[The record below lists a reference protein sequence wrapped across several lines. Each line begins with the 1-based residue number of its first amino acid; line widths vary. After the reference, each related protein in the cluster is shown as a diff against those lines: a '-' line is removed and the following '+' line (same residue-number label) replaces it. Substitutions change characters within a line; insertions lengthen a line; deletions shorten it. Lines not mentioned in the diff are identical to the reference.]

1 MSGLL
6 GELFKQFNIMGIK
19 SKPELLNNELVITIT
34 EQEFKEVVFKGLDER
49 AKNNINIKLEDGR
62 IVIKVKLF

>member
-49 AKNNINIKLEDGR
+49 AKNNISIELKDGKM
-62 IVIKVKLF
+62 IIKVKLF

>member
-49 AKNNINIKLEDGR
+49 AKNNISIKLEDGK

>member
-6 GELFKQFNIMGIK
+6 GDLFKQFNLLGIK

-49 AKNNINIKLEDGR
+49 AKNNISIELKDGKM
-62 IVIKVKLF
+62 IIKVKLF